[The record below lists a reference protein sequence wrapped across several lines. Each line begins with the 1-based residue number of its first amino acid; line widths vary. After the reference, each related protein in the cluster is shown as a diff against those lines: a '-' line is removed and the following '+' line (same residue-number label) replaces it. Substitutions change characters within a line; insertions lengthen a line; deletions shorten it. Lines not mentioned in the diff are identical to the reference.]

1 MDVFLVLP
9 VFVAVRNTLKAFKV
23 DNEYVSVFVSSVV
36 VYEALKQRKR
46 VNDLPHRYRNRPSKY
61 RNVCSLALELSEH
74 Y

>member
-46 VNDLPHRYRNRPSKY
+46 VNDLPHRYRNRPF